1 MARPLSQFG
10 LLLLCSAGIALAQR
24 ADDPVISVGA
34 GTAAALA
41 ARIETL
47 EQRLRALEDR
57 EAIENLISI
66 YGYYLDKALWD
77 QVADLFT
84 EDGEIEIS
92 RRGVYQGKARIRASL
107 DLFTAQGLTEG
118 SLRNHI
124 QVQPVIHI
132 AEDGLHAWSRHRAI
146 SQLGSYNGAAFLSGG
161 LYENE
166 YVKED
171 GIWKIKR
178 DQVYTIFF
186 TTYADGL
193 FEGLGPA
200 AAVSPDLPPDLP
212 PSVEYAALPE
222 VFIPAFHYRH
232 PVTGHPIPS
241 SDRATVPQSH

>member
-1 MARPLSQFG
+1 MEKRLQ
-10 LLLLCSAGIALAQR
+10 AQK
-24 ADDPVISVGA
+24 
-34 GTAAALA
+34 
-41 ARIETL
+41 
-47 EQRLRALEDR
+47 DR
-57 EAIENLISI
+57 EAIESLISA

-77 QVADLFT
+77 QVADLFA

-92 RRGVYQGKARIRASL
+92 RRGVYRGKARIRASL
-107 DLFTAQGLTEG
+107 DLFTAQGLAEG

-146 SQLGSYNGAAFLSGG
+146 SQLGAYGGAAFVSGG

-166 YVKED
+166 YVREE
-171 GIWKIKR
+171 GVWKIKR

-200 AAVSPDLPPDLP
+200 AAVSPDLPPDQP
-212 PSVEYAALPE
+212 PSVDYAALPE

-232 PVTGHPIPS
+232 LVTGRPIRSAASGP
-241 SDRATVPQSH
+241 ATTAP